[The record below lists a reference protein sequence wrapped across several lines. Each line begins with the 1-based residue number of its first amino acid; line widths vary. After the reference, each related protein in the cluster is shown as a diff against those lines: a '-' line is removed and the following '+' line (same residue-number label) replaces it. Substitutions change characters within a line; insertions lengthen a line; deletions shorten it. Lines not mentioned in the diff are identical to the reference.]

1 MTKVQLTD
9 TAQNIVNQILSS
21 DAIEISYGP
30 VVGLRVYPADNI
42 DISDEGIT
50 INTSEN
56 DDAGVPFISNE
67 ALNMAQIVNGNIEIP
82 LLSVDF
88 YWTAIISLY
97 KLNKVVAIN

>member
-9 TAQNIVNQILSS
+9 TAENIVNQIISS
-21 DAIEISYGP
+21 DAIEVSYGP
-30 VVGLRVYPADNI
+30 VCGLHVYTDNI
-42 DISDEGIT
+42 DMGDEGIT
-50 INTSEN
+50 INTKE
-56 DDAGVPFISNE
+56 DDDVGVPFISNE

-88 YWTAIISLY
+88 HWTAIISLY

>member
-1 MTKVQLTD
+1 MTKVQLTEV
-9 TAQNIVNQILSS
+9 AENIVNQIISS
-21 DAIEISYGP
+21 DAVEVSFGP
-30 VVGLRVYPADNI
+30 VCGLHVYTDNI

-50 INTSEN
+50 INTKE
-56 DDAGVPFISNE
+56 DDDVGVPFISNE

-88 YWTAIISLY
+88 HWTAIISLY